1 MKQKNNLNRSG
12 LHKASIG
19 LLTAGMVIAILVFV
33 FSVLGLL
40 GYSLVYF
47 GGILVFLMVV
57 AIIYLILILTTGVLF
72 GLINFIIIFIEAFF
86 SALAN
91 SGSTSF
97 DGVWPDIDW
106 NLISPSTWETF
117 GLASLIGAIILPLL
131 IIFTIASLIAMIF
144 AIVALTNV
152 KKAQNKKGMITGGV
166 FAILSALGGQFSLL
180 ELVGGILAF
189 IPKIKEEGIIRE

>member
-47 GGILVFLMVV
+47 GGIFVFLMVV

-91 SGSTSF
+91 SGTPSF

-144 AIVALTNV
+144 AIVALANV

-189 IPKIKEEGIIRE
+189 IPKIKEEGITRK

>member
-1 MKQKNNLNRSG
+1 MKEKNNLKRSG

>member
-47 GGILVFLMVV
+47 GGIFVFLMVV
-57 AIIYLILILTTGVLF
+57 AIIYLILILTTGVLI
-72 GLINFIIIFIEAFF
+72 GLINFLILFIEAFF

-144 AIVALTNV
+144 AIVALANV

-189 IPKIKEEGIIRE
+189 IPKIKEERITRK

>member
-19 LLTAGMVIAILVFV
+19 LLTAGMIITILVFV
-33 FSVLGLL
+33 FSILGLL

-47 GGILVFLMVV
+47 GGILIFLAVV
-57 AIIYLILILTTGVLF
+57 AVIYLVLILTTGVLF
-72 GLINFIIIFIEAFF
+72 GLINFLILFIEAFF

-91 SGSTSF
+91 SGSMSF
-97 DGVWPDIDW
+97 DGAWPDIDW

-117 GLASLIGAIILPLL
+117 GLASLFGAIILPLL
-131 IIFTIASLIAMIF
+131 IFFAIASLIAMIF
-144 AIVALTNV
+144 AIVALANV

-189 IPKIKEEGIIRE
+189 IPKIKEEGITRK

>member
-47 GGILVFLMVV
+47 GGIFVFLMVV
-57 AIIYLILILTTGVLF
+57 AIIYLILILTTGVLI
-72 GLINFIIIFIEAFF
+72 GLINFLILFIEAFF

-144 AIVALTNV
+144 AIVALANV

-189 IPKIKEEGIIRE
+189 IPKIKEEGITRK

>member
-47 GGILVFLMVV
+47 GGILIFLAVV
-57 AIIYLILILTTGVLF
+57 AVIYLVLILTTGVLF
-72 GLINFIIIFIEAFF
+72 GLINFLIIFIEAFF
-86 SALAN
+86 SALAG

-106 NLISPSTWETF
+106 NLISADTWETF
-117 GLASLIGAIILPLL
+117 GLASLFGGIILPLL
-131 IIFTIASLIAMIF
+131 IFFAIASLIAMIF
-144 AIVALTNV
+144 AIVALANV

-166 FAILSALGGQFSLL
+166 LREL
-180 ELVGGILAF
+180 ED
-189 IPKIKEEGIIRE
+189 P